1 MKSATSGVVLN
12 CERLRCLGTEVF
24 AGGEV
29 QQAVDKITFIM
40 ANRSVVVFDLGGV
53 LIDWDPRHLY
63 RKLFAGDEAAMEHFL
78 ANVCTAS
85 WNSQQDAGRTFAE
98 ACALLKS
105 QHPGHA
111 ELIDA
116 WIERQAE
123 MLGGAIG
130 GTVEILAELRARKVP
145 LYALSN
151 WSAETFPISL
161 KRFEFLHWFQGIV
174 LSGEVRLLKPDPR
187 IFHLFFKTH
196 GVDPAE
202 AVYID
207 DMEKNVETAIAMGM
221 HGIVFTDPASL
232 RRELAKLGL
241 VDAARDSS
249 ARIEHAAAWV
259 GDLERARQFYER
271 WFKAT
276 SGPMYSS
283 TKRDFKSY
291 FLSLGSGPRLELMTS
306 PGEDSRP
313 AHLAIS
319 VGSRAAVDHLIQEMQ
334 AAGVR
339 ILSVPRLTGDG
350 YYEAVIADT
359 EGNLLEITS

>member
-1 MKSATSGVVLN
+1 
-12 CERLRCLGTEVF
+12 
-24 AGGEV
+24 
-29 QQAVDKITFIM
+29 M

-53 LIDWDPRHLY
+53 LIDWNPRHLY
-63 RKLFAGDEAAMEHFL
+63 RKLFDGDEAAMEDFL
-78 ANVCTAS
+78 ANVCTTS

-98 ACALLKS
+98 ACASLKS
-105 QHPGHA
+105 EHPSHA

-116 WIERQAE
+116 WIERQPE
-123 MLGGAIG
+123 MVSGAIA
-130 GTVEILAELRARKVP
+130 GTVEILAELRARRVP

-151 WSAETFPISL
+151 WSAETFPIVL

-196 GVDPAE
+196 GIDPAE

-207 DMEKNVETAIAMGM
+207 DLKANVEAATALAMQ
-221 HGIVFTDPASL
+221 GILFTDPASL
-232 RRELAKLGL
+232 RSELVKLRL
-241 VDAARDSS
+241 LDAARDPV

-259 GDLERARQFYER
+259 GDLERARAFYER

-276 SGPMYSS
+276 AGPMYSS
-283 TKRDFKSY
+283 AKRDFKSY
-291 FLSLGSGPRLELMTS
+291 FLSLGPGSRLELMKS
-306 PGEDSRP
+306 PEEASRP

-319 VGSRAAVDHLIQEMQ
+319 VGSRAAVDRLVKEME

-339 ILSVPRLTGDG
+339 IVSAARITGDG
-350 YYEAVIADT
+350 HYEAVIADT